1 MHTQHTYT
9 HIHTHAHIFDLR
21 CSGPRAQP
29 SPHPERSGKSIDRS
43 IDGGCGWRLRW
54 AATPPH
60 QAGAQLLNLLPCS
73 STRTHAAVSVQPWT
87 PPPRS
92 SPCVLPQTVDQA
104 GGGQQPHHT
113 KPGLDQGSEPNS
125 TPPSSAE
132 RTPTSR
138 SAAKSSSAS
147 SMADAVAESHR
158 RRSAVAV
165 YSGPRAKNAL
175 RHLAT
180 KTDHSRRSAR
190 VKAIHKV
197 RSLAV

>member
-1 MHTQHTYT
+1 MPTQHTYT

-92 SPCVLPQTVDQA
+92 SPCVLPQAVDQA
-104 GGGQQPHHT
+104 GGGRADRGPSPVHRLSDRPADSQTEGPAHST
-113 KPGLDQGSEPNS
+113 DPSGERKRERKSQG
-125 TPPSSAE
+125 
-132 RTPTSR
+132 
-138 SAAKSSSAS
+138 K
-147 SMADAVAESHR
+147 
-158 RRSAVAV
+158 
-165 YSGPRAKNAL
+165 
-175 RHLAT
+175 
-180 KTDHSRRSAR
+180 
-190 VKAIHKV
+190 KV
-197 RSLAV
+197 P